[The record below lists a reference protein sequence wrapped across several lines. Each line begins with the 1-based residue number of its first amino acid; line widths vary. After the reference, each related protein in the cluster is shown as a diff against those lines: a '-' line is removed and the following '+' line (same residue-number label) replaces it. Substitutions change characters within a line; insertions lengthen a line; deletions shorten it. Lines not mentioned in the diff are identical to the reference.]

1 MEDAIAI
8 EKIRNAVEIATK
20 KLIIVNNEEKLNDE
34 NEYDRQVFLR
44 RGSFLNAMIYHEPV
58 SNNYFSINDVHMEC
72 LYPKQEDD
80 ISDFHIQNIFRDRI
94 LEEFYMEVMHIRY
107 GCDYEKIAIP
117 RMMNS
122 VVNDLDKL
130 ESAVNSSNPIPVV
143 GIMAVVNL
151 TRYPGNSSQYEPM
164 NIMIDCLKKLL
175 SQWKYSDNIVFIL
188 SDNFRA
194 VSITAGEIKRYEE

>member
-122 VVNDLDKL
+122 VVNDLGKL
-130 ESAVNSSNPIPVV
+130 ESSANSSNPIPVV

-151 TRYPGNSSQYEPM
+151 TRYPGNSREYHPM
-164 NIMIDCLKKLL
+164 NVMIDCLKKLL
-175 SQWKYSDNIVFIL
+175 AQWKYSDNIVFIL

-194 VSITAGEIKRYEE
+194 VSITVGEIRRYEE

>member
-80 ISDFHIQNIFRDRI
+80 ISDFHIQNMVHDR
-94 LEEFYMEVMHIRY
+94 
-107 GCDYEKIAIP
+107 
-117 RMMNS
+117 
-122 VVNDLDKL
+122 
-130 ESAVNSSNPIPVV
+130 
-143 GIMAVVNL
+143 
-151 TRYPGNSSQYEPM
+151 
-164 NIMIDCLKKLL
+164 LK
-175 SQWKYSDNIVFIL
+175 
-188 SDNFRA
+188 
-194 VSITAGEIKRYEE
+194 